1 VAEKDLSYIF
11 FFPNTPLP
19 LPKKETLHFSIPLR
33 RATFLLLFHTPQK
46 KKKTNLNWVQNN
58 PQLFSL
64 NFHAL
69 AS

>member
-46 KKKTNLNWVQNN
+46 KKKTNLN
-58 PQLFSL
+58 
-64 NFHAL
+64 
-69 AS
+69 

>member
-1 VAEKDLSYIF
+1 LWLRKIQAIF

-19 LPKKETLHFSIPLR
+19 LPKKETLHFSIPLT
-33 RATFLLLFHTPQK
+33 RATFLLLFHTPQ